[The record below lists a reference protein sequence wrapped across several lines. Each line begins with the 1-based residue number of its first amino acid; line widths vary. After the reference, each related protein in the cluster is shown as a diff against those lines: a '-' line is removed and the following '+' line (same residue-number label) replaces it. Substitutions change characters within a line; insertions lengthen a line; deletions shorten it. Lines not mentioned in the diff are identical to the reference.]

1 MLLKI
6 LYHKITN
13 LSTGFLWFCARKV
26 SLFTISSYFP
36 REAGAKV
43 PNGSIGDFAG
53 GIRYDVQVVLSTFHE
68 MIFSKEKARHGTKQ
82 RRPKEAVS
90 DPVSCFWM
98 GLSRAPRDQ
107 PFFLGG

>member
-1 MLLKI
+1 M
-6 LYHKITN
+6 
-13 LSTGFLWFCARKV
+13 

-36 REAGAKV
+36 REAGANV
-43 PNGSIGDFAG
+43 PNVTIGVFAG
-53 GIRYDVQVVLSTFHE
+53 GVRYDVQVVLSTFHA
-68 MIFSKEKARHGTKQ
+68 MIFFKEKARQRTKQ
-82 RRPKEAVS
+82 RRPREAVS